1 MRSNRS
7 SLQSQLV
14 KTTMWSSIVVGLLA
28 LSLLTIFSIYHNMSV
43 QDEIMDEISDTL
55 LVSDL
60 SKHSMKQFD
69 ELSDEFDIQYELLDT
84 GQVLT
89 HSHTYQHELFEKGN
103 LSEGFSYFWFDGQ
116 LWRSL
121 AAQQEDLE
129 LQVEVFQPISTRIEE
144 VLKALAGYS
153 GLMVLFWL
161 LQWVIVSWR
170 TEQQLAALNLLS
182 KRIAQKTASN
192 LEPIQEPDVI
202 TEIQPVIDAL
212 NQLLARL
219 QRALV
224 AEQRFT
230 ADASHELRSPL
241 SAIQMRLQVLQRKY
255 QHIPELDHD
264 FERIQEDVSRST
276 KILENL
282 LLLARLEPNETEQ
295 LELSKS
301 VVDLNHVLARVI
313 DTVNIDAQ
321 AKHMVI
327 ETNILSNETKT
338 FANEELMF
346 IAFRNLFDNA
356 IRYSPALGA
365 IHVELSQYQQKL
377 KISIEDTGN
386 GVDDE
391 VLRRLGQRFF
401 RVLGTKQQGSG
412 LGLSITKKIIQ
423 LHGGELHFM
432 HASQGGLKVEVI
444 LPFNREIQK

>member
-1 MRSNRS
+1 MKSNRS

-14 KTTMWSSIVVGLLA
+14 KTTMWSSVVVGLLA

-60 SKHSMKQFD
+60 SGHSMKQFD
-69 ELSDEFDIQYELLDT
+69 ELSDEFDIQYELLNT

-89 HSHTYQHELFEKGN
+89 HSHSYQHELFEQGN

-121 AAQQEDLE
+121 AAQQEDSQ
-129 LQVEVFQPISTRIEE
+129 LQVEVFQPMSTRVEE

-170 TEQQLAALNLLS
+170 TGHQLAALNLLS

-255 QHIPELDHD
+255 QHLPELHQD

-282 LLLARLEPNETEQ
+282 LLLARLEPNEAEQ
-295 LELSKS
+295 PQLPKT
-301 VVDLNHVLARVI
+301 VIDLNYLLARVI
-313 DTVNIDAQ
+313 ETVDLDAK
-321 AKHMVI
+321 AKQMLI
-327 ETNILSNETKT
+327 ETNTLSTETKT
-338 FANEELMF
+338 FANEELLF

-356 IRYSPALGA
+356 IRYSPNLGS
-365 IHVELSQYQQKL
+365 IHVEIGRHEQQIKV
-377 KISIEDTGN
+377 SIEDTGN

-391 VLRRLGQRFF
+391 VLLRLGQRFF
-401 RVLGTKQQGSG
+401 RVLGTQQQGSG
-412 LGLSITKKIIQ
+412 LGISITRKIIE
-423 LHGGELHFM
+423 LHNGTLHFM
-432 HASQGGLKVEVI
+432 HAEQGGLRAEII
-444 LPFNREIQK
+444 LPS

>member
-1 MRSNRS
+1 MKSNRS

-14 KTTMWSSIVVGLLA
+14 KTTMWSSVVVGLLA
-28 LSLLTIFSIYHNMSV
+28 LSLLTIFSVYHNMSV

-60 SKHSMKQFD
+60 SQYSMKQFD

-89 HSHTYQHELFEKGN
+89 HSHSYQHELFEQGN

-121 AAQQEDLE
+121 ATQQEDSQ
-129 LQVEVFQPISTRIEE
+129 LQVEVFQPMSTRIEE

-192 LEPIQEPDVI
+192 LEPIQDPDVI

-241 SAIQMRLQVLQRKY
+241 SAIKMRLQVLQRKY
-255 QHIPELDHD
+255 QYVPELHQD

-282 LLLARLEPNETEQ
+282 LLLARLEPNEAEQ
-295 LELSKS
+295 PQLPKT
-301 VVDLNHVLARVI
+301 VIDLNYLLARVI
-313 DTVNIDAQ
+313 ETVNLDAK
-321 AKHMVI
+321 AKQMLI
-327 ETNILSNETKT
+327 KTNTLSTETKT
-338 FANEELMF
+338 FANEELLF

-356 IRYSPALGA
+356 IRYSPTLGS
-365 IHVELSQYQQKL
+365 IHVEIGQDEQQIKV
-377 KISIEDTGN
+377 SIEDTGN

-391 VLRRLGQRFF
+391 VLLRLGQRFF
-401 RVLGTKQQGSG
+401 RVLGTQQQGSG
-412 LGLSITKKIIQ
+412 LGISITRKIIE
-423 LHGGELHFM
+423 LHNGELHFM
-432 HASQGGLKVEVI
+432 HAEQGGLRVEVN
-444 LPFNREIQK
+444 LPL

>member
-1 MRSNRS
+1 MKTNRS

-14 KTTMWSSIVVGLLA
+14 KTTMWSSVVVGLVA
-28 LSLLTIFSIYHNMSV
+28 LSLLTIFSVYHNMSV

-69 ELSDEFDIQYELLDT
+69 QLSDEFDIQYELLSS
-84 GQVLT
+84 GQLLT
-89 HSHTYQHELFEKGN
+89 HSHSYQHELFEQGK

-121 AAQQEDLE
+121 AAQQEDSQLE
-129 LQVEVFQPISTRIEE
+129 VEVFQPMSTRIEE

-182 KRIAQKTASN
+182 RRIAQKTASN
-192 LEPIQEPDVI
+192 LEPIQDPDVI

-255 QHIPELDHD
+255 QHVPELHQD

-276 KILENL
+276 KVLENL
-282 LLLARLEPNETEQ
+282 LLLARLEPNEAEQ
-295 LELSKS
+295 PQLPKT
-301 VVDLNHVLARVI
+301 VIDLNYLLARVI
-313 DTVNIDAQ
+313 ETVTLDAN
-321 AKHMVI
+321 AKQMLI
-327 ETNILSNETKT
+327 ETNTLSTETKT
-338 FANEELMF
+338 FANEELLF

-356 IRYSPALGA
+356 IRYSPTLGS
-365 IHVELSQYQQKL
+365 IHVEISQDEQQIKVA
-377 KISIEDTGN
+377 IEDTGN

-391 VLRRLGQRFF
+391 VLQRLGQRFF
-401 RVLGTKQQGSG
+401 RVLGTQQQGSG
-412 LGLSITKKIIQ
+412 LGISITRKIIE
-423 LHGGELHFM
+423 LHNGELHFM
-432 HASQGGLKVEVI
+432 HAEQGGLRVEVN
-444 LPFNREIQK
+444 LPL

>member
-1 MRSNRS
+1 MKTNRS

-60 SKHSMKQFD
+60 SKHSMRQFD
-69 ELSDEFDIQYELLDT
+69 ELSDEFDIQYELLNS
-84 GQVLT
+84 GQLLT
-89 HSHTYQHELFEKGN
+89 HSHTYQHELFEQGN
-103 LSEGFSYFWFDGQ
+103 LSNGFSYFWFDGQ

-121 AAQQEDLE
+121 AAQQKDSE
-129 LQVEVFQPISTRIEE
+129 LQVEVFQPMSTRVEE

-192 LEPIQEPDVI
+192 LEPIQDPDVI

-230 ADASHELRSPL
+230 ADASHE
-241 SAIQMRLQVLQRKY
+241 
-255 QHIPELDHD
+255 
-264 FERIQEDVSRST
+264 DVSRST

-282 LLLARLEPNETEQ
+282 LLLARLEPNEIEQ
-295 LELSKS
+295 PELFKS
-301 VVDLNHVLARVI
+301 VIDLNHLLARVI
-313 DTVNIDAQ
+313 ETVSMDAQ
-321 AKHMVI
+321 AKQMMI
-327 ETNILSNETKT
+327 ETNILSNETKI
-338 FANEELMF
+338 FANEELLF

-356 IRYSPALGA
+356 IRYSPTLGF
-365 IHVELSQYQQKL
+365 IYVELSHYQQQL

-401 RVLGTKQQGSG
+401 RVLGTQQQGSG
-412 LGLSITKKIIQ
+412 LGISITKKIIQ
-423 LHGGELHFM
+423 LHGGELQFM
-432 HASQGGLKVEVI
+432 HANQGGLKVEVT
-444 LPFNREIQK
+444 LLFNHEIQK

>member
-1 MRSNRS
+1 MKSNRS

-14 KTTMWSSIVVGLLA
+14 KTTMWSSVVVGLLA
-28 LSLLTIFSIYHNMSV
+28 LSLLTIFSVYHNMSV

-60 SKHSMKQFD
+60 SQHSMKQFD
-69 ELSDEFDIQYELLDT
+69 ELSDEFDIQYELLSS
-84 GQVLT
+84 GQLLT
-89 HSHTYQHELFEKGN
+89 HSHSYQHELFEQGN

-121 AAQQEDLE
+121 AAQQEDSQ

-192 LEPIQEPDVI
+192 LEPIQDPDVI

-255 QHIPELDHD
+255 QHVPELHQD

-282 LLLARLEPNETEQ
+282 LLLARLEPNEAEQ
-295 LELSKS
+295 PQLPKTII
-301 VVDLNHVLARVI
+301 DLNYLLARVI
-313 DTVNIDAQ
+313 ETVTLDAQ
-321 AKHMVI
+321 AKQMLI
-327 ETNILSNETKT
+327 ETNTLSIETKT
-338 FANEELMF
+338 LANEELLF

-356 IRYSPALGA
+356 IRYSPTLGS
-365 IHVELSQYQQKL
+365 IHVEIGQDEQQIKVA
-377 KISIEDTGN
+377 IEDTGN

-391 VLRRLGQRFF
+391 VLQRLGQRFF
-401 RVLGTKQQGSG
+401 RVLGTQQQGSG
-412 LGLSITKKIIQ
+412 LGISITRKIIE
-423 LHGGELHFM
+423 LHNGELHFM
-432 HASQGGLKVEVI
+432 HAEQGGLRVEVN
-444 LPFNREIQK
+444 LPL

>member
-1 MRSNRS
+1 MKSNRS

-14 KTTMWSSIVVGLLA
+14 KTTMWSSVVVGLVA
-28 LSLLTIFSIYHNMSV
+28 LSLLTIFSVYHNMSV

-69 ELSDEFDIQYELLDT
+69 QLSDEFDIQYELLSS
-84 GQVLT
+84 GQLLT
-89 HSHTYQHELFEKGN
+89 HSHSYQHELFEQGK

-121 AAQQEDLE
+121 AAQQEDSQLE
-129 LQVEVFQPISTRIEE
+129 VEVFQPMSTRIEE

-182 KRIAQKTASN
+182 IRIAQKTASN
-192 LEPIQEPDVI
+192 LEPIQDPDVI

-255 QHIPELDHD
+255 QHVPELHQD

-276 KILENL
+276 KVLENL
-282 LLLARLEPNETEQ
+282 LLLARLEPNEAEQ
-295 LELSKS
+295 PQLPKT
-301 VVDLNHVLARVI
+301 VIDLNYLLARVI
-313 DTVNIDAQ
+313 ETVTLDAN
-321 AKHMVI
+321 AKQMLI
-327 ETNILSNETKT
+327 ETNTLSTETKT
-338 FANEELMF
+338 FANEELLF

-356 IRYSPALGA
+356 IRYSPTLGS
-365 IHVELSQYQQKL
+365 IHVEISQDEQQIKVA
-377 KISIEDTGN
+377 IEDTGN

-391 VLRRLGQRFF
+391 VLQRLGQRFF
-401 RVLGTKQQGSG
+401 RVLGTQQQGSG
-412 LGLSITKKIIQ
+412 LGISITRKIIE
-423 LHGGELHFM
+423 LHNGELHFM
-432 HASQGGLKVEVI
+432 HAEQGGLRVEVN
-444 LPFNREIQK
+444 LPL

>member
-1 MRSNRS
+1 MKSNRS

-14 KTTMWSSIVVGLLA
+14 KTTMWSSVVVGLVA
-28 LSLLTIFSIYHNMSV
+28 LSLLTIFSVYHNMSV

-69 ELSDEFDIQYELLDT
+69 QLSDEFDIQYELLSS
-84 GQVLT
+84 GQLLT
-89 HSHTYQHELFEKGN
+89 HSHSYQHELFEQGK

-121 AAQQEDLE
+121 AAQQEDSQLE
-129 LQVEVFQPISTRIEE
+129 VEVFQPMSTRIEE

-182 KRIAQKTASN
+182 IRIAQKTASN
-192 LEPIQEPDVI
+192 LEPIQDPDVI

-255 QHIPELDHD
+255 QHVPELHQD

-276 KILENL
+276 KVLENL
-282 LLLARLEPNETEQ
+282 LLLARLEPNEAEQ
-295 LELSKS
+295 PQLPKT
-301 VVDLNHVLARVI
+301 VIDLNYLLARVI
-313 DTVNIDAQ
+313 ETVTLDAN
-321 AKHMVI
+321 AKQMLI
-327 ETNILSNETKT
+327 ETNTLLTETKT
-338 FANEELMF
+338 FANEELLF

-356 IRYSPALGA
+356 IRYSPTLGS
-365 IHVELSQYQQKL
+365 IHVEISQDEQQIKVA
-377 KISIEDTGN
+377 IEDTGN

-391 VLRRLGQRFF
+391 VLQRLGQRFF
-401 RVLGTKQQGSG
+401 RVLGTQQQGSG
-412 LGLSITKKIIQ
+412 LGISITRKIIE
-423 LHGGELHFM
+423 LHNGELHFM
-432 HASQGGLKVEVI
+432 HAEQGGLRVEVN
-444 LPFNREIQK
+444 LPL

>member
-1 MRSNRS
+1 MKSNRS

-14 KTTMWSSIVVGLLA
+14 KTTMWSSVVVGLVA
-28 LSLLTIFSIYHNMSV
+28 LSLLTIFSVYHNMSV

-69 ELSDEFDIQYELLDT
+69 QLSDEFDIQYELLSS
-84 GQVLT
+84 GQLLT
-89 HSHTYQHELFEKGN
+89 HSHSYQHELFEQGK

-121 AAQQEDLE
+121 AAQQEDSQLE
-129 LQVEVFQPISTRIEE
+129 VEVFQPMSTRIEE

-182 KRIAQKTASN
+182 RRIAQKTASN
-192 LEPIQEPDVI
+192 LEPIQDPDVI

-255 QHIPELDHD
+255 QHVPEFHQD

-276 KILENL
+276 KVLENL
-282 LLLARLEPNETEQ
+282 LLLARLEPNEAEQ
-295 LELSKS
+295 PQLPKT
-301 VVDLNHVLARVI
+301 VIDLNYLLARVI
-313 DTVNIDAQ
+313 ETVTLDAN
-321 AKHMVI
+321 AKQMLI
-327 ETNILSNETKT
+327 ETNTLSTETKT
-338 FANEELMF
+338 FANEELLF

-356 IRYSPALGA
+356 IRYSPNLGS
-365 IHVELSQYQQKL
+365 IHVEISQDEQQIKVA
-377 KISIEDTGN
+377 IEDTGN

-391 VLRRLGQRFF
+391 VLQRLGQRFF
-401 RVLGTKQQGSG
+401 RVLGTQQQGSG
-412 LGLSITKKIIQ
+412 LGISITRKIIE
-423 LHGGELHFM
+423 LHNGELRFM
-432 HASQGGLKVEVI
+432 HAEQGGLRVEVN
-444 LPFNREIQK
+444 LPL

>member
-1 MRSNRS
+1 MKANRS

-14 KTTMWSSIVVGLLA
+14 KTTMWSSVVVGLLA
-28 LSLLTIFSIYHNMSV
+28 LSLLTIFSVYHNMSV

-69 ELSDEFDIQYELLDT
+69 QLSDEFDIQYELLSS
-84 GQVLT
+84 GQLLT
-89 HSHTYQHELFEKGN
+89 HSHSYQHELFEQGN

-121 AAQQEDLE
+121 AAQQEDSQLH
-129 LQVEVFQPISTRIEE
+129 VEVFQPMSTRIEE

-192 LEPIQEPDVI
+192 LEPIQDPDVI

-255 QHIPELDHD
+255 QDVPELHQD

-276 KILENL
+276 KVLENL
-282 LLLARLEPNETEQ
+282 LLLARLEPNEVEQ
-295 LELSKS
+295 PELPKTTI
-301 VVDLNHVLARVI
+301 DLNYLLARVI
-313 DTVNIDAQ
+313 ETVNLDAQ
-321 AKHMVI
+321 AKQMLI
-327 ETNILSNETKT
+327 KTNTLSTETKT
-338 FANEELMF
+338 YANEELLF

-356 IRYSPALGA
+356 IRYSPTLGS
-365 IHVELSQYQQKL
+365 IHVEMSQDEQQIKVT
-377 KISIEDTGN
+377 IEDTGT

-391 VLRRLGQRFF
+391 VLQRLGQRFF
-401 RVLGTKQQGSG
+401 RVLGTQQQGSG
-412 LGLSITKKIIQ
+412 LGISITRKIIE
-423 LHGGELHFM
+423 LHNGELRFM
-432 HASQGGLKVEVI
+432 HAEQGGLRVEVN
-444 LPFNREIQK
+444 LPL

>member
-1 MRSNRS
+1 MKSNRS

-14 KTTMWSSIVVGLLA
+14 KTTMWSSVVVGLVA
-28 LSLLTIFSIYHNMSV
+28 LSLLTIFSVYHNMSV

-69 ELSDEFDIQYELLDT
+69 QLSDEFDIQYELLSS
-84 GQVLT
+84 GQLLT
-89 HSHTYQHELFEKGN
+89 HSHSYQHELFEQGK

-121 AAQQEDLE
+121 AAQQEDSQLE
-129 LQVEVFQPISTRIEE
+129 VEVFQPMSTRIEE

-182 KRIAQKTASN
+182 IRIAQKTASN
-192 LEPIQEPDVI
+192 LEPIQDPDVI

-255 QHIPELDHD
+255 QHVPEFHQD
-264 FERIQEDVSRST
+264 FERIQEDVSRSA
-276 KILENL
+276 KVLENL
-282 LLLARLEPNETEQ
+282 LLLARLEPNEAEQ
-295 LELSKS
+295 PQLPKT
-301 VVDLNHVLARVI
+301 VIDLNYLLARVI
-313 DTVNIDAQ
+313 ETVTLDAN
-321 AKHMVI
+321 AKQMLI
-327 ETNILSNETKT
+327 ETNTLSTETKT
-338 FANEELMF
+338 FANEELLF

-356 IRYSPALGA
+356 IRYSPNLGS
-365 IHVELSQYQQKL
+365 IHVEISQDEQQIKVA
-377 KISIEDTGN
+377 IEDTGN

-391 VLRRLGQRFF
+391 VLQRLGQRFF
-401 RVLGTKQQGSG
+401 RVLGTQQQGSG
-412 LGLSITKKIIQ
+412 LGISITRKIIE
-423 LHGGELHFM
+423 LHNGELRFM
-432 HASQGGLKVEVI
+432 HAEQGGLRVEVN
-444 LPFNREIQK
+444 LPL

>member
-1 MRSNRS
+1 MKSNRS

-14 KTTMWSSIVVGLLA
+14 KTTMWSSVVVGLLA
-28 LSLLTIFSIYHNMSV
+28 LSLLTIFSVYHNMSV

-60 SKHSMKQFD
+60 SQHSMKQFD
-69 ELSDEFDIQYELLDT
+69 ELSDEFDIQYELLSS
-84 GQVLT
+84 GQLLT
-89 HSHTYQHELFEKGN
+89 HSHSYQHELFEQGN

-121 AAQQEDLE
+121 AAQQEDSQ

-192 LEPIQEPDVI
+192 LEPIQDPDVI

-255 QHIPELDHD
+255 QHVPELHQD

-282 LLLARLEPNETEQ
+282 LLLARLEPNEAEQ
-295 LELSKS
+295 PQLPKTII
-301 VVDLNHVLARVI
+301 DLNYLLARVI
-313 DTVNIDAQ
+313 ETVTLDAQ
-321 AKHMVI
+321 AKQMLI
-327 ETNILSNETKT
+327 ETNTLSTETKT
-338 FANEELMF
+338 FANEELLF

-356 IRYSPALGA
+356 IRYSPTLGS
-365 IHVELSQYQQKL
+365 IHVEIGQDEQQIKVA
-377 KISIEDTGN
+377 IEDTGN

-391 VLRRLGQRFF
+391 VLQRLGQRFF
-401 RVLGTKQQGSG
+401 RVLGTQQQGSG
-412 LGLSITKKIIQ
+412 LGISITRKIIE
-423 LHGGELHFM
+423 LHNGELHFM
-432 HASQGGLKVEVI
+432 HAEQGGLRVEVN
-444 LPFNREIQK
+444 LPL

>member
-1 MRSNRS
+1 MKSNRS

-14 KTTMWSSIVVGLLA
+14 KTTMWSSVVVGLLA
-28 LSLLTIFSIYHNMSV
+28 LSLLTIFSVYHNMSV

-60 SKHSMKQFD
+60 SQHSMKQFD
-69 ELSDEFDIQYELLDT
+69 ELSDEFDIQYELLSS
-84 GQVLT
+84 GQLLT
-89 HSHTYQHELFEKGN
+89 HSHSYQHELFEQGN

-121 AAQQEDLE
+121 AAQQEDSQ

-192 LEPIQEPDVI
+192 LEPIQDPDVI

-255 QHIPELDHD
+255 QHVPELHQD

-282 LLLARLEPNETEQ
+282 LLLARLEPNEAEQ
-295 LELSKS
+295 PQLPKTII
-301 VVDLNHVLARVI
+301 DLNYLLARVI
-313 DTVNIDAQ
+313 ETVTLDAQ
-321 AKHMVI
+321 AKQMLI
-327 ETNILSNETKT
+327 ETNTLSTETKT
-338 FANEELMF
+338 LANEELLF

-356 IRYSPALGA
+356 IRYSPTLGS
-365 IHVELSQYQQKL
+365 IHVEIGQDEQQIKVA
-377 KISIEDTGN
+377 IEDTGN

-391 VLRRLGQRFF
+391 VLQRLGQRFF
-401 RVLGTKQQGSG
+401 RVLGTQQQGSG
-412 LGLSITKKIIQ
+412 LGISITRKIIE
-423 LHGGELHFM
+423 LHNGELHFM
-432 HASQGGLKVEVI
+432 HAEQGGLRVEI
-444 LPFNREIQK
+444 NLPL

>member
-1 MRSNRS
+1 MKSNPS

-14 KTTMWSSIVVGLLA
+14 KTTMWSSVVVGLLA

-60 SKHSMKQFD
+60 SGHSMKQFD

-89 HSHTYQHELFEKGN
+89 HSHSYQHELFEQGN

-121 AAQQEDLE
+121 AAQQEDSQ
-129 LQVEVFQPISTRIEE
+129 LQVEVFQPMSTRVEE

-161 LQWVIVSWR
+161 LQWVIVNWR
-170 TEQQLAALNLLS
+170 TEHQLAALNLLS
-182 KRIAQKTASN
+182 RRIAQKTASN

-255 QHIPELDHD
+255 QHLPELHQD

-282 LLLARLEPNETEQ
+282 LLLARLEPNEAEQ
-295 LELSKS
+295 PELPKT
-301 VVDLNHVLARVI
+301 VIDLNYLLARVI
-313 DTVNIDAQ
+313 ETVDLDAK
-321 AKHMVI
+321 AKQMLI
-327 ETNILSNETKT
+327 EVNTLSTETKT
-338 FANEELMF
+338 YANEELLF

-356 IRYSPALGA
+356 IRYSPTLGS
-365 IHVELSQYQQKL
+365 IHVEISRHEQQIKV
-377 KISIEDTGN
+377 SIEDTGN

-391 VLRRLGQRFF
+391 VLQRLGQRFF
-401 RVLGTKQQGSG
+401 RVLGTQQQGSG
-412 LGLSITKKIIQ
+412 LGISITRKII
-423 LHGGELHFM
+423 ELHNGKLRFM
-432 HASQGGLKVEVI
+432 HAEQSGLRVEII
-444 LPFNREIQK
+444 LPS

>member
-1 MRSNRS
+1 MKSNRS

-14 KTTMWSSIVVGLLA
+14 KTTMWSSVVVGLVA
-28 LSLLTIFSIYHNMSV
+28 LSLLTIFSVYHNMSV

-69 ELSDEFDIQYELLDT
+69 QLSDEFDIQYELLSS
-84 GQVLT
+84 GQLLT
-89 HSHTYQHELFEKGN
+89 HSHSYQHELFEQGK

-121 AAQQEDLE
+121 AAQQEDSQLE
-129 LQVEVFQPISTRIEE
+129 VEVFQPMSTRIEE

-182 KRIAQKTASN
+182 IRIAQKTASN
-192 LEPIQEPDVI
+192 LEPIQDPDVI

-255 QHIPELDHD
+255 QHVPELHQD

-276 KILENL
+276 KVLENL
-282 LLLARLEPNETEQ
+282 LLLARLEPNEAEQ
-295 LELSKS
+295 PQLPKT
-301 VVDLNHVLARVI
+301 VIDLNYLLARVI
-313 DTVNIDAQ
+313 ETVTLDAN
-321 AKHMVI
+321 AKQMLI
-327 ETNILSNETKT
+327 ETNTLSTETKT
-338 FANEELMF
+338 FANEELLF

-356 IRYSPALGA
+356 IRYSPNLGS
-365 IHVELSQYQQKL
+365 IHVELSQDEQQIKVA
-377 KISIEDTGN
+377 IEDTGN

-391 VLRRLGQRFF
+391 VLQRLGQRFF
-401 RVLGTKQQGSG
+401 RVLGTQQQGSG
-412 LGLSITKKIIQ
+412 LGISITRKIIE
-423 LHGGELHFM
+423 LHNGELHFM
-432 HASQGGLKVEVI
+432 HAEQGGLRVEVN
-444 LPFNREIQK
+444 LPL

>member
-1 MRSNRS
+1 MKSNRS

-14 KTTMWSSIVVGLLA
+14 KTTMWSSVVVGLLA

-60 SKHSMKQFD
+60 SGHSMKQFD
-69 ELSDEFDIQYELLDT
+69 ELSDEFDIQYELLDA

-89 HSHTYQHELFEKGN
+89 HSHSYQYELFEQGN

-121 AAQQEDLE
+121 ATQQDDSQ
-129 LQVEVFQPISTRIEE
+129 LQVEVFQPMSTRIEE

-192 LEPIQEPDVI
+192 LEPIQDPDVI

-255 QHIPELDHD
+255 QHVPELHQD

-282 LLLARLEPNETEQ
+282 LLLARLEPNEAEQ
-295 LELSKS
+295 PELPKA
-301 VVDLNHVLARVI
+301 VIDLNYLLARVI
-313 DTVNIDAQ
+313 ETVDLDAQ
-321 AKHMVI
+321 AKQMLI
-327 ETNILSNETKT
+327 KTNTLSTETKM
-338 FANEELMF
+338 FANEELLF

-356 IRYSPALGA
+356 IRYSPTLGS
-365 IHVELSQYQQKL
+365 IHVEISQDEQQI
-377 KISIEDTGN
+377 KISIQDNGN

-391 VLRRLGQRFF
+391 VLQRLGQRFF
-401 RVLGTKQQGSG
+401 RVLGTQQQGSG
-412 LGLSITKKIIQ
+412 LGISITRKIIE
-423 LHGGELHFM
+423 LHNGELHFM
-432 HASQGGLKVEVI
+432 HAEQGGLRVEVN
-444 LPFNREIQK
+444 LPL

>member
-1 MRSNRS
+1 MKSNRS

-14 KTTMWSSIVVGLLA
+14 KTTMWSSVVVGLVA
-28 LSLLTIFSIYHNMSV
+28 LSLLTIFSVYHNMSV

-69 ELSDEFDIQYELLDT
+69 QLSDEFDIQYELLSS
-84 GQVLT
+84 GQLLT
-89 HSHTYQHELFEKGN
+89 HSHSYQHELFEQGK

-121 AAQQEDLE
+121 AAQQEDSQLE
-129 LQVEVFQPISTRIEE
+129 VEVFQPMSTRIEE

-182 KRIAQKTASN
+182 IRIAQKTASN
-192 LEPIQEPDVI
+192 LEPIQDPDVI

-255 QHIPELDHD
+255 QHVPELHQD

-276 KILENL
+276 KVLENL
-282 LLLARLEPNETEQ
+282 LLLARLEPNEAEQ
-295 LELSKS
+295 PQLPKT
-301 VVDLNHVLARVI
+301 VIDLNYLLARVI
-313 DTVNIDAQ
+313 ETVTLDAN
-321 AKHMVI
+321 AKQMLI
-327 ETNILSNETKT
+327 ETNTLSTETKT
-338 FANEELMF
+338 FANEELLF

-356 IRYSPALGA
+356 IRYSPTLGS
-365 IHVELSQYQQKL
+365 IHVEMSQDEQQIKVA
-377 KISIEDTGN
+377 IEDTGN

-391 VLRRLGQRFF
+391 VLQRLGQRFF
-401 RVLGTKQQGSG
+401 RVLGTQQQGSG
-412 LGLSITKKIIQ
+412 LGISITRKIIE
-423 LHGGELHFM
+423 LHNGELRFM
-432 HASQGGLKVEVI
+432 HAEQGGLRVEVN
-444 LPFNREIQK
+444 LPL

>member
-1 MRSNRS
+1 MKSNRS

-14 KTTMWSSIVVGLLA
+14 KTTMWSSVVVGLLA
-28 LSLLTIFSIYHNMSV
+28 LSLLTIFSVYHNMSV

-60 SKHSMKQFD
+60 SQHSMKQFD
-69 ELSDEFDIQYELLDT
+69 ELSDEFDIQYELLSS
-84 GQVLT
+84 GQLLT
-89 HSHTYQHELFEKGN
+89 HSHSYQHELFEQGN

-121 AAQQEDLE
+121 AAQQEDSQ

-192 LEPIQEPDVI
+192 LEPIQDPDVI

-255 QHIPELDHD
+255 QHVPELHQD

-282 LLLARLEPNETEQ
+282 LLLARLEPNEAEQ
-295 LELSKS
+295 PQLPKTII
-301 VVDLNHVLARVI
+301 DLNYLLARVI
-313 DTVNIDAQ
+313 ETVTLDAQ
-321 AKHMVI
+321 AKQMLI
-327 ETNILSNETKT
+327 ETNNLSTETKT
-338 FANEELMF
+338 LANEELLF

-356 IRYSPALGA
+356 IRYSPTLGS
-365 IHVELSQYQQKL
+365 IHVEIDQDEQQIKVA
-377 KISIEDTGN
+377 IEDTGN

-391 VLRRLGQRFF
+391 VLQRLGQRFF
-401 RVLGTKQQGSG
+401 RVLGTQQQGSG
-412 LGLSITKKIIQ
+412 LGISITRKIIE
-423 LHGGELHFM
+423 LHNGELHFM
-432 HASQGGLKVEVI
+432 HAEQGGLRVEVN
-444 LPFNREIQK
+444 LPL

>member
-1 MRSNRS
+1 MKSNRS

-14 KTTMWSSIVVGLLA
+14 KTTMWSSVVVGLVA
-28 LSLLTIFSIYHNMSV
+28 LSLLTIFSVYHNMSV

-69 ELSDEFDIQYELLDT
+69 QLSDEFDIQYELLSS
-84 GQVLT
+84 GQLLT
-89 HSHTYQHELFEKGN
+89 HSHSYQHELFEQGK

-121 AAQQEDLE
+121 AAQQEDSQLE
-129 LQVEVFQPISTRIEE
+129 VEVFQPMSTRIEE

-182 KRIAQKTASN
+182 IRIAQKTASN
-192 LEPIQEPDVI
+192 LEPIQDPDVI

-255 QHIPELDHD
+255 QHVPELHQD

-276 KILENL
+276 KVLENL
-282 LLLARLEPNETEQ
+282 LLLARLEPNEAEQ
-295 LELSKS
+295 PQLPKT
-301 VVDLNHVLARVI
+301 VIDLNYLLARVI
-313 DTVNIDAQ
+313 ETVTLDAN
-321 AKHMVI
+321 AKQMLI
-327 ETNILSNETKT
+327 ETNTLSTETKT
-338 FANEELMF
+338 FANEELLF

-356 IRYSPALGA
+356 IRYSPNLGS
-365 IHVELSQYQQKL
+365 IHVEISQDEQQIKVA
-377 KISIEDTGN
+377 IEDTGN

-391 VLRRLGQRFF
+391 VLQRLGQRFF
-401 RVLGTKQQGSG
+401 RVLGTQQQGSG
-412 LGLSITKKIIQ
+412 LGISITRKIIE
-423 LHGGELHFM
+423 LHNGELHFM
-432 HASQGGLKVEVI
+432 HAEQGGLRVDVN
-444 LPFNREIQK
+444 LPL

>member
-1 MRSNRS
+1 MKSNRS

-14 KTTMWSSIVVGLLA
+14 KTTMWSSVVVGLVA
-28 LSLLTIFSIYHNMSV
+28 LSLLTIFSVYHNMSV

-69 ELSDEFDIQYELLDT
+69 QLSDEFDIQYELLSS
-84 GQVLT
+84 GQLLT
-89 HSHTYQHELFEKGN
+89 HSHSYQHELFEQGK

-121 AAQQEDLE
+121 AAQQEDSQLE
-129 LQVEVFQPISTRIEE
+129 VEVFQPMSTRIEE

-182 KRIAQKTASN
+182 RRIAQKTASN
-192 LEPIQEPDVI
+192 LEPIQDPDVI
-202 TEIQPVIDAL
+202 TEIQPVIDAI

-255 QHIPELDHD
+255 QHVPELHQD

-276 KILENL
+276 KVLENL
-282 LLLARLEPNETEQ
+282 LLLARLEPNEAEQ
-295 LELSKS
+295 PQLPKT
-301 VVDLNHVLARVI
+301 VIDLNYLLARVI
-313 DTVNIDAQ
+313 ETVTLDAN
-321 AKHMVI
+321 AKQMLI
-327 ETNILSNETKT
+327 ETNTLSTETKT
-338 FANEELMF
+338 FANEELLF

-356 IRYSPALGA
+356 IRYSPNLGS
-365 IHVELSQYQQKL
+365 IHVEISQDEQQIKVA
-377 KISIEDTGN
+377 IEDTGN

-391 VLRRLGQRFF
+391 VLQRLGQRFF
-401 RVLGTKQQGSG
+401 RVLGTQQQGSG
-412 LGLSITKKIIQ
+412 LGISITRKIIA
-423 LHGGELHFM
+423 LHNGELRFM
-432 HASQGGLKVEVI
+432 HAEQGGLRVEVN
-444 LPFNREIQK
+444 LPL

>member
-1 MRSNRS
+1 MKSNRS

-14 KTTMWSSIVVGLLA
+14 KTTMWSSVVVGLLA
-28 LSLLTIFSIYHNMSV
+28 LSLLTIFSVYHNMSV

-60 SKHSMKQFD
+60 SQHSMKQFD
-69 ELSDEFDIQYELLDT
+69 ELSDEFDIQYELLSS
-84 GQVLT
+84 GQLLT
-89 HSHTYQHELFEKGN
+89 HSHSYQHELFEQGN

-121 AAQQEDLE
+121 AAQQEDSQ

-192 LEPIQEPDVI
+192 LEPIQDPDVI

-255 QHIPELDHD
+255 QHVPELHQD

-282 LLLARLEPNETEQ
+282 LLLARLEPNEAEQ
-295 LELSKS
+295 PQLPKTII
-301 VVDLNHVLARVI
+301 DLNYLLARVI
-313 DTVNIDAQ
+313 ETVNLDAQ
-321 AKHMVI
+321 AKQMLI
-327 ETNILSNETKT
+327 ETNTLSTETKT
-338 FANEELMF
+338 YANEELLF

-356 IRYSPALGA
+356 IRYSPTLGS
-365 IHVELSQYQQKL
+365 IHVEIGQDEQQIKV
-377 KISIEDTGN
+377 SIEDTGN
-386 GVDDE
+386 GVDDD
-391 VLRRLGQRFF
+391 VLQRLGQRFF
-401 RVLGTKQQGSG
+401 RVLGTQQQGSG
-412 LGLSITKKIIQ
+412 LGISITRKIIE
-423 LHGGELHFM
+423 LHNGELHFM
-432 HASQGGLKVEVI
+432 HAEQGGLRVEVN
-444 LPFNREIQK
+444 LPL

>member
-1 MRSNRS
+1 MKSNRS

-60 SKHSMKQFD
+60 SQYSMKQFD

-89 HSHTYQHELFEKGN
+89 HSHSYQHELFEQGN

-121 AAQQEDLE
+121 AVQQEDSQLE
-129 LQVEVFQPISTRIEE
+129 VEVFQPMSTRIEE

-192 LEPIQEPDVI
+192 LEPIQDPDVI

-255 QHIPELDHD
+255 QHVPELHQD

-282 LLLARLEPNETEQ
+282 LLLARLEPNEAEQ
-295 LELSKS
+295 PQLPKTII
-301 VVDLNHVLARVI
+301 DLNYLLARVI
-313 DTVNIDAQ
+313 ETVTLDAQ
-321 AKHMVI
+321 AKQMLI
-327 ETNILSNETKT
+327 ETNTLSTETKT
-338 FANEELMF
+338 YANEELLF

-356 IRYSPALGA
+356 IRYSPTLGS
-365 IHVELSQYQQKL
+365 IHVEISQDEQQIKVA
-377 KISIEDTGN
+377 IEDTGN

-391 VLRRLGQRFF
+391 VLQRLGQRFF
-401 RVLGTKQQGSG
+401 RVLGTQQQGSG
-412 LGLSITKKIIQ
+412 LGISITRKIIE
-423 LHGGELHFM
+423 LHNGELRFM
-432 HASQGGLKVEVI
+432 HAEQGGLRVEVN
-444 LPFNREIQK
+444 LPL

>member
-1 MRSNRS
+1 MKSNRS

-14 KTTMWSSIVVGLLA
+14 KTTMWSSVVVGLVA
-28 LSLLTIFSIYHNMSV
+28 LSLLTIFSVYHNMSV

-69 ELSDEFDIQYELLDT
+69 QLSDEFDIQYELLSS
-84 GQVLT
+84 GQLLT
-89 HSHTYQHELFEKGN
+89 HSHSYQHELFEQGK

-121 AAQQEDLE
+121 AAQQEDSQLE
-129 LQVEVFQPISTRIEE
+129 VEVFQPMSTRIEE

-182 KRIAQKTASN
+182 RRIAQKTASN
-192 LEPIQEPDVI
+192 LDPIQDPDVI

-255 QHIPELDHD
+255 QHVPELHQD

-276 KILENL
+276 KVLENL
-282 LLLARLEPNETEQ
+282 LLLARLEPNEAEQ
-295 LELSKS
+295 PQLPKT
-301 VVDLNHVLARVI
+301 VIDLNYLLARVI
-313 DTVNIDAQ
+313 ETVTLDAN
-321 AKHMVI
+321 AKQMLI
-327 ETNILSNETKT
+327 ETNTLSTETKT
-338 FANEELMF
+338 FANEELLF

-356 IRYSPALGA
+356 IRYSPNLGS
-365 IHVELSQYQQKL
+365 IHVELSQDEQQIKVA
-377 KISIEDTGN
+377 IEDTGN

-391 VLRRLGQRFF
+391 VLQRLGQRFF
-401 RVLGTKQQGSG
+401 RVLGTQQQGSG
-412 LGLSITKKIIQ
+412 LGISITRKIIE
-423 LHGGELHFM
+423 LHNGELRFM
-432 HASQGGLKVEVI
+432 HAKQGGLRVEVN
-444 LPFNREIQK
+444 LPL

>member
-1 MRSNRS
+1 MKSNRS

-14 KTTMWSSIVVGLLA
+14 KTTMWSSVVVGLLA
-28 LSLLTIFSIYHNMSV
+28 LSLLTIFSVYHNMSV

-60 SKHSMKQFD
+60 SQYSMKQFD

-89 HSHTYQHELFEKGN
+89 HSHSYQHELFEQDN

-121 AAQQEDLE
+121 ATQQEDSQ
-129 LQVEVFQPISTRIEE
+129 LQVEVFQPMSTRVEE

-192 LEPIQEPDVI
+192 LEPIQDPDVI

-241 SAIQMRLQVLQRKY
+241 SAIKMRLQVLQRKY
-255 QHIPELDHD
+255 QHVPELHQD

-282 LLLARLEPNETEQ
+282 LLLARLEPNEAEQ
-295 LELSKS
+295 PQLPKT
-301 VVDLNHVLARVI
+301 VIDLNYLLARVI
-313 DTVNIDAQ
+313 ETVNLDAK
-321 AKHMVI
+321 AKQMLI
-327 ETNILSNETKT
+327 KTNTLSTETKT
-338 FANEELMF
+338 FANEELLF

-356 IRYSPALGA
+356 IRYSPTLGS
-365 IHVELSQYQQKL
+365 IHVEISQHEQQIKV
-377 KISIEDTGN
+377 SIEDTGN

-391 VLRRLGQRFF
+391 VLLRLGQRFF
-401 RVLGTKQQGSG
+401 RVLGTQQQGSG
-412 LGLSITKKIIQ
+412 LGISITRKIIE
-423 LHGGELHFM
+423 LHNGELHFM
-432 HASQGGLKVEVI
+432 HAEQGGLRVEVN
-444 LPFNREIQK
+444 LPL

>member
-1 MRSNRS
+1 MKSNRS

-14 KTTMWSSIVVGLLA
+14 KTTMWSSVVVGLLA

-60 SKHSMKQFD
+60 SQHSMKQFD
-69 ELSDEFDIQYELLDT
+69 ELSDEFDIQYELLSS
-84 GQVLT
+84 GQLLT
-89 HSHTYQHELFEKGN
+89 HSHSYQHELFEQGN

-121 AAQQEDLE
+121 ATQQEDSQ
-129 LQVEVFQPISTRIEE
+129 LQVEVFQPMSTRIEE

-192 LEPIQEPDVI
+192 LEPIQDPDVI

-255 QHIPELDHD
+255 QHVPELHQD

-282 LLLARLEPNETEQ
+282 LLLARLEPNEAEQ
-295 LELSKS
+295 PELPKT
-301 VVDLNHVLARVI
+301 VIDLNYLLARVI
-313 DTVNIDAQ
+313 ETVDLDAQ
-321 AKHMVI
+321 AKQMLI
-327 ETNILSNETKT
+327 ETNTLSPETKT
-338 FANEELMF
+338 FANEELLF

-356 IRYSPALGA
+356 IRYSPTLGS
-365 IHVELSQYQQKL
+365 IHVEISQDEQQI
-377 KISIEDTGN
+377 KISIQDTGN

-391 VLRRLGQRFF
+391 VLQRLGQRFF
-401 RVLGTKQQGSG
+401 RVLGTQQQGSG
-412 LGLSITKKIIQ
+412 LGISITRKIIE
-423 LHGGELHFM
+423 LHNGELHFM
-432 HASQGGLKVEVI
+432 HAEQGGLRVEVN
-444 LPFNREIQK
+444 LPL

>member
-1 MRSNRS
+1 MKSNRS

-14 KTTMWSSIVVGLLA
+14 KTTMWSSVVVGLVA
-28 LSLLTIFSIYHNMSV
+28 LSLLTIFSVYHNMSV

-69 ELSDEFDIQYELLDT
+69 QLSDEFDIQYELLSS
-84 GQVLT
+84 GQLLT
-89 HSHTYQHELFEKGN
+89 HSHSYQHELFEQGK

-121 AAQQEDLE
+121 AAQQEDSQLE
-129 LQVEVFQPISTRIEE
+129 VEVFQPMNTRIEE

-182 KRIAQKTASN
+182 IRIAQKTASN
-192 LEPIQEPDVI
+192 LEPIQDPDVI

-255 QHIPELDHD
+255 QHVPELHQD

-276 KILENL
+276 KVLENL
-282 LLLARLEPNETEQ
+282 LLLARLEPNEAEQ
-295 LELSKS
+295 PQLPKT
-301 VVDLNHVLARVI
+301 VIDLNYLLARVI
-313 DTVNIDAQ
+313 ETVTLDAN
-321 AKHMVI
+321 AKQMLI
-327 ETNILSNETKT
+327 ETNTLSTETKT
-338 FANEELMF
+338 FANEELLF

-356 IRYSPALGA
+356 IRYSPNLGS
-365 IHVELSQYQQKL
+365 IHVEISQDEQQIKVA
-377 KISIEDTGN
+377 IEDTGN

-391 VLRRLGQRFF
+391 VLQRLGQRFF
-401 RVLGTKQQGSG
+401 RVLGTQQQGSG
-412 LGLSITKKIIQ
+412 LGISITRKIIE
-423 LHGGELHFM
+423 LHNGELRFM
-432 HASQGGLKVEVI
+432 HAKQGGLRVEVN
-444 LPFNREIQK
+444 LPL

>member
-1 MRSNRS
+1 MKSNRS

-28 LSLLTIFSIYHNMSV
+28 LSLLTIFSVYHNMSV

-60 SKHSMKQFD
+60 SQYSMKQFD

-89 HSHTYQHELFEKGN
+89 HSHSYQHELFEQGN

-121 AAQQEDLE
+121 ATQQEDSQ
-129 LQVEVFQPISTRIEE
+129 LQVEVFQPMSTRIEE

-192 LEPIQEPDVI
+192 LEPIQDPDVI

-241 SAIQMRLQVLQRKY
+241 SAIKMRLQVLQRKY
-255 QHIPELDHD
+255 QYVPELHQD

-282 LLLARLEPNETEQ
+282 LLLARLEPNEAEQ
-295 LELSKS
+295 PQLPKTII
-301 VVDLNHVLARVI
+301 DLNYLLARVI
-313 DTVNIDAQ
+313 ETVNLDAQ
-321 AKHMVI
+321 AKQMLI
-327 ETNILSNETKT
+327 ETNTLSTETKT
-338 FANEELMF
+338 FANEELLF

-356 IRYSPALGA
+356 IRYSPTLGS
-365 IHVELSQYQQKL
+365 IHVEISQDEQQIKV
-377 KISIEDTGN
+377 SIEDTGN

-391 VLRRLGQRFF
+391 VLLRLGQRFF
-401 RVLGTKQQGSG
+401 RVLGTQQQGSG
-412 LGLSITKKIIQ
+412 LGISITRKIIE
-423 LHGGELHFM
+423 LHNGELHFM
-432 HASQGGLKVEVI
+432 HAEQGGLRAEII
-444 LPFNREIQK
+444 LPS

>member
-1 MRSNRS
+1 MKSNRS

-14 KTTMWSSIVVGLLA
+14 KTTMWSSVVVGLLA
-28 LSLLTIFSIYHNMSV
+28 LSLLTIFSVYHNMSV

-60 SKHSMKQFD
+60 SQYSMKQFD

-89 HSHTYQHELFEKGN
+89 HSHSYQHELFEQGN

-121 AAQQEDLE
+121 ATQQEDSQ
-129 LQVEVFQPISTRIEE
+129 LQVEVFQPMSTRIEE

-192 LEPIQEPDVI
+192 LEPIQDPDVI

-241 SAIQMRLQVLQRKY
+241 SAIKMRLQVLQRKY
-255 QHIPELDHD
+255 QYVPELHQD

-282 LLLARLEPNETEQ
+282 LLLARLEPNEAEQ
-295 LELSKS
+295 PQLPKT
-301 VVDLNHVLARVI
+301 VIDLNYLLARVI
-313 DTVNIDAQ
+313 ETVNLDAK
-321 AKHMVI
+321 AKQMLI
-327 ETNILSNETKT
+327 KTNTLSTETKT
-338 FANEELMF
+338 FANEELLF

-356 IRYSPALGA
+356 IRYSPTLGS
-365 IHVELSQYQQKL
+365 IHVEISQDEQQIKV
-377 KISIEDTGN
+377 SIEDTGN

-391 VLRRLGQRFF
+391 VLLRLGQRFF
-401 RVLGTKQQGSG
+401 RVLGTQQQGSG
-412 LGLSITKKIIQ
+412 LGISITRKII
-423 LHGGELHFM
+423 ELHNGTLRFM
-432 HASQGGLKVEVI
+432 HAEQGGLRVEVN
-444 LPFNREIQK
+444 LPL

>member
-1 MRSNRS
+1 MKSNHS

-14 KTTMWSSIVVGLLA
+14 KTTMWSSVVVGLVA
-28 LSLLTIFSIYHNMSV
+28 LSLLTIFSVYHNMSV

-69 ELSDEFDIQYELLDT
+69 QLSDEFDIQYELLSS
-84 GQVLT
+84 GQLLT
-89 HSHTYQHELFEKGN
+89 HSHSYQHELFEQGK

-121 AAQQEDLE
+121 AGQQEDSQLE
-129 LQVEVFQPISTRIEE
+129 VEVFQPMSTRIEE

-182 KRIAQKTASN
+182 IRIAQKTASN
-192 LEPIQEPDVI
+192 LEPIQDPDVI

-255 QHIPELDHD
+255 QHVPELHQD

-276 KILENL
+276 KVLENL
-282 LLLARLEPNETEQ
+282 LLLARLEPNEAEQ
-295 LELSKS
+295 PQLPKT
-301 VVDLNHVLARVI
+301 VIDLNYLLARVI
-313 DTVNIDAQ
+313 ETVTLDAN
-321 AKHMVI
+321 AKQMLI
-327 ETNILSNETKT
+327 ETNTLSTETKT
-338 FANEELMF
+338 FTNEELLF

-356 IRYSPALGA
+356 IRYSPTLGS
-365 IHVELSQYQQKL
+365 IHVEISQDEQQIKVA
-377 KISIEDTGN
+377 IEDTGN

-391 VLRRLGQRFF
+391 VLQRLGQRFF
-401 RVLGTKQQGSG
+401 RVLGTQQQGSG
-412 LGLSITKKIIQ
+412 LGISITRKIIE
-423 LHGGELHFM
+423 LHNGELRFM
-432 HASQGGLKVEVI
+432 HAEQGGLRVEVN
-444 LPFNREIQK
+444 LPL

>member
-1 MRSNRS
+1 MKSNRS

-14 KTTMWSSIVVGLLA
+14 KTTMWSSVVVGLLA

-60 SKHSMKQFD
+60 SGHSMKQFD
-69 ELSDEFDIQYELLDT
+69 ELSDEFDIQYELLNT

-89 HSHTYQHELFEKGN
+89 HSHSYQHELFEQGN

-121 AAQQEDLE
+121 AAQQEDSQ
-129 LQVEVFQPISTRIEE
+129 LQVEVFQPMSTRVEE

-170 TEQQLAALNLLS
+170 TGHQLAALNLLS

-255 QHIPELDHD
+255 QHLPELHQD

-282 LLLARLEPNETEQ
+282 LLLARLEPNEAEQ
-295 LELSKS
+295 PELPKT
-301 VVDLNHVLARVI
+301 VIDLNYLLARVI
-313 DTVNIDAQ
+313 ETVDLDAK
-321 AKHMVI
+321 AKQMLI
-327 ETNILSNETKT
+327 ETNTLSTETKT
-338 FANEELMF
+338 FANEELLF

-356 IRYSPALGA
+356 IRYSPNLGS
-365 IHVELSQYQQKL
+365 IHVEIGRHEQQIKV
-377 KISIEDTGN
+377 SIEDTGN

-391 VLRRLGQRFF
+391 VLLRLGQRFF
-401 RVLGTKQQGSG
+401 RVLGTQQQGSG
-412 LGLSITKKIIQ
+412 LGISITRKII
-423 LHGGELHFM
+423 ELHNGTLRFM
-432 HASQGGLKVEVI
+432 HAEQGGLRAEII
-444 LPFNREIQK
+444 LPS

>member
-1 MRSNRS
+1 MKSNRS

-14 KTTMWSSIVVGLLA
+14 KTTMWSSVVVGLLA
-28 LSLLTIFSIYHNMSV
+28 LSLLTIFSVYHNMSV

-60 SKHSMKQFD
+60 SQHSMKQFD
-69 ELSDEFDIQYELLDT
+69 ELSDEFDIQYELLSS
-84 GQVLT
+84 GQLLT
-89 HSHTYQHELFEKGN
+89 HSHSYQHELFEQGN

-121 AAQQEDLE
+121 AAQQDDSQ
-129 LQVEVFQPISTRIEE
+129 LQVEVFQPMSTRIEE

-192 LEPIQEPDVI
+192 LEPIQDPDVI

-255 QHIPELDHD
+255 QQVPELHQD

-282 LLLARLEPNETEQ
+282 LLLARLEPNEAEQ
-295 LELSKS
+295 PQLPKTII
-301 VVDLNHVLARVI
+301 DLNYLLARVI
-313 DTVNIDAQ
+313 ETVTLDAQ
-321 AKHMVI
+321 AKQMLI
-327 ETNILSNETKT
+327 ETNTLSTETKT
-338 FANEELMF
+338 LANEELLF

-356 IRYSPALGA
+356 IRYSPTLGS
-365 IHVELSQYQQKL
+365 IHVEISQDEQQIKVA
-377 KISIEDTGN
+377 IEDTGN

-391 VLRRLGQRFF
+391 VLQRLGQRFF
-401 RVLGTKQQGSG
+401 RVLGTQQQGSG
-412 LGLSITKKIIQ
+412 LGISITRKIIE
-423 LHGGELHFM
+423 LHNGELHFM
-432 HASQGGLKVEVI
+432 HAEQGGLRVEVN
-444 LPFNREIQK
+444 LPL

>member
-1 MRSNRS
+1 MKSNRS

-14 KTTMWSSIVVGLLA
+14 KTTMWSSVVVGLLA
-28 LSLLTIFSIYHNMSV
+28 LSLLTIFSVYHNMSV

-60 SKHSMKQFD
+60 SQYSMKQFD

-89 HSHTYQHELFEKGN
+89 HSHSYQHELFEQDN

-121 AAQQEDLE
+121 ATQQEDSQ
-129 LQVEVFQPISTRIEE
+129 LQVEVFQPMSTRVEE

-192 LEPIQEPDVI
+192 LEPIQDPDVI

-241 SAIQMRLQVLQRKY
+241 SAIKMRLQVLQRKY
-255 QHIPELDHD
+255 QHVPELHQD

-282 LLLARLEPNETEQ
+282 LLLARLEPNEAEQ
-295 LELSKS
+295 PQLPKT
-301 VVDLNHVLARVI
+301 VIDLNYLLARVI
-313 DTVNIDAQ
+313 ETVNLDAK
-321 AKHMVI
+321 AKQMLI
-327 ETNILSNETKT
+327 KTNTLSTETKT
-338 FANEELMF
+338 FANEELLF

-356 IRYSPALGA
+356 IRYSPTLGS
-365 IHVELSQYQQKL
+365 IHVEISQHEQQIKV
-377 KISIEDTGN
+377 SIEDTGN

-391 VLRRLGQRFF
+391 VLLRLGQRFF
-401 RVLGTKQQGSG
+401 RVLGTQQQGSG
-412 LGLSITKKIIQ
+412 LGISITRKIIE
-423 LHGGELHFM
+423 LHNGELHFM
-432 HASQGGLKVEVI
+432 HAEQGGLRMEVN
-444 LPFNREIQK
+444 LPL

>member
-1 MRSNRS
+1 MKSNRS

-14 KTTMWSSIVVGLLA
+14 KTTMWSSVVVGLLA
-28 LSLLTIFSIYHNMSV
+28 LSLLTIFSVYHNMSV

-60 SKHSMKQFD
+60 SQHSMKQFD
-69 ELSDEFDIQYELLDT
+69 ELSDEFDIQYELLSS
-84 GQVLT
+84 GQLLT
-89 HSHTYQHELFEKGN
+89 HSHSYQHELFEQGN

-121 AAQQEDLE
+121 AAQQEDSQ

-192 LEPIQEPDVI
+192 LEPIQDPDVI

-255 QHIPELDHD
+255 QHVPELHQD

-282 LLLARLEPNETEQ
+282 LLLARLEPNEAEQ
-295 LELSKS
+295 PQLPKTII
-301 VVDLNHVLARVI
+301 DLNYLLARVI
-313 DTVNIDAQ
+313 ETVTLDAQ
-321 AKHMVI
+321 AKQMLI
-327 ETNILSNETKT
+327 EINTLSTETKT
-338 FANEELMF
+338 LANEELLF

-356 IRYSPALGA
+356 IRYSPTLGS
-365 IHVELSQYQQKL
+365 IHVEIGQDEQQIKVA
-377 KISIEDTGN
+377 IEDTGN

-391 VLRRLGQRFF
+391 VLQRLGQRFF
-401 RVLGTKQQGSG
+401 RVLGTQQQGSG
-412 LGLSITKKIIQ
+412 LGISITRKIIE
-423 LHGGELHFM
+423 LHNGELHFM
-432 HASQGGLKVEVI
+432 HAEQGGLRVEVN
-444 LPFNREIQK
+444 LPL

>member
-1 MRSNRS
+1 MKSNRS

-14 KTTMWSSIVVGLLA
+14 KTTMWSSVVVGLVA
-28 LSLLTIFSIYHNMSV
+28 LSLLTIFSVYHNMSV

-69 ELSDEFDIQYELLDT
+69 QLSDEFDIQYELLSS
-84 GQVLT
+84 GQLLT
-89 HSHTYQHELFEKGN
+89 HSHSYQHELFEQGK

-121 AAQQEDLE
+121 AAQQEDSQLE
-129 LQVEVFQPISTRIEE
+129 VEVFQPMSTRIEE

-182 KRIAQKTASN
+182 RRIAQKTASN
-192 LEPIQEPDVI
+192 LEPIQDPDVI

-255 QHIPELDHD
+255 QHVPELHQD
-264 FERIQEDVSRST
+264 FERIQEDVSIST
-276 KILENL
+276 KVLENL

-295 LELSKS
+295 PQLPKT
-301 VVDLNHVLARVI
+301 VIDLNYLLARVI
-313 DTVNIDAQ
+313 ETVTLDAN
-321 AKHMVI
+321 AKQMVI
-327 ETNILSNETKT
+327 ETNTLSTETKT
-338 FANEELMF
+338 FANEELLF

-356 IRYSPALGA
+356 IRYSPNLGS
-365 IHVELSQYQQKL
+365 IHVEISQDEQQIKVA
-377 KISIEDTGN
+377 IEDTGN

-391 VLRRLGQRFF
+391 VLQRLGQRFF
-401 RVLGTKQQGSG
+401 RVLGTQQQGSG
-412 LGLSITKKIIQ
+412 LGISITRKIIE
-423 LHGGELHFM
+423 LHNGELRFM
-432 HASQGGLKVEVI
+432 HAKQGGLRVEVN
-444 LPFNREIQK
+444 LPL

>member
-1 MRSNRS
+1 MKSNRS

-14 KTTMWSSIVVGLLA
+14 KTTMWSSVVVGLLA
-28 LSLLTIFSIYHNMSV
+28 LSLLTIFSVYHNMSV

-60 SKHSMKQFD
+60 SQHSMKQFD
-69 ELSDEFDIQYELLDT
+69 ELSDEFDIQYELLSS
-84 GQVLT
+84 GQLLT
-89 HSHTYQHELFEKGN
+89 HSHSYQHELFEQGN

-121 AAQQEDLE
+121 AAQQEDSQ
-129 LQVEVFQPISTRIEE
+129 LQVEVFQPMSTRVEE

-192 LEPIQEPDVI
+192 LEPIQDPDVI

-241 SAIQMRLQVLQRKY
+241 SAIKMRLQVLQRKY
-255 QHIPELDHD
+255 QHVPELHQD

-282 LLLARLEPNETEQ
+282 LLLARLEPNEAEQ
-295 LELSKS
+295 PQLPKT
-301 VVDLNHVLARVI
+301 VIDLNYLLARVI
-313 DTVNIDAQ
+313 ETVNLDAK
-321 AKHMVI
+321 AKQMLI
-327 ETNILSNETKT
+327 ETNTLSTETKT
-338 FANEELMF
+338 YANEELLF

-356 IRYSPALGA
+356 IRYSPTLGS
-365 IHVELSQYQQKL
+365 IHVEISQDEQQIKV
-377 KISIEDTGN
+377 SIEDTGN

-391 VLRRLGQRFF
+391 VLLRLGQRFF
-401 RVLGTKQQGSG
+401 RVLGTQQQGSG
-412 LGLSITKKIIQ
+412 LGISITRKIIE
-423 LHGGELHFM
+423 LHNGELHFM
-432 HASQGGLKVEVI
+432 HAEQGGLRAEII
-444 LPFNREIQK
+444 LPS

>member
-1 MRSNRS
+1 MKSNRS

-14 KTTMWSSIVVGLLA
+14 KTTMWSSVVVGLLA
-28 LSLLTIFSIYHNMSV
+28 LSLLTIFSVYHNMSV

-60 SKHSMKQFD
+60 SQYSMKQFD

-89 HSHTYQHELFEKGN
+89 HSHSYQHELFEQGN

-121 AAQQEDLE
+121 ATQQEDSQ
-129 LQVEVFQPISTRIEE
+129 LQVEVFQPMSTRIEE

-192 LEPIQEPDVI
+192 LEPIQDPDVI

-241 SAIQMRLQVLQRKY
+241 SAIKMRLQVLQRKY
-255 QHIPELDHD
+255 QHVPELHQD

-282 LLLARLEPNETEQ
+282 LLLARLEPNEAEQ
-295 LELSKS
+295 PELPKT
-301 VVDLNHVLARVI
+301 VIDLNYLLARVI
-313 DTVNIDAQ
+313 ETVNLDAK
-321 AKHMVI
+321 AKQMLI
-327 ETNILSNETKT
+327 ETNTLSTETKT
-338 FANEELMF
+338 FANEELLF

-356 IRYSPALGA
+356 IRYSPTLGS
-365 IHVELSQYQQKL
+365 IHVEISQDEQQIKV
-377 KISIEDTGN
+377 SIEDTGN
-386 GVDDE
+386 GVDEE
-391 VLRRLGQRFF
+391 VLLRLGQRFF
-401 RVLGTKQQGSG
+401 RVLGTQQQGSG
-412 LGLSITKKIIQ
+412 LGISITRKIIE
-423 LHGGELHFM
+423 LHNGELHFM
-432 HASQGGLKVEVI
+432 HAEQGGLRVEVN
-444 LPFNREIQK
+444 LPL

>member
-1 MRSNRS
+1 MKTNRS

-60 SKHSMKQFD
+60 SKHSMRQFD
-69 ELSDEFDIQYELLDT
+69 ELSDEFDIQYELLNS
-84 GQVLT
+84 GQLLT
-89 HSHTYQHELFEKGN
+89 HSHTYQHELFEQGN
-103 LSEGFSYFWFDGQ
+103 LSNGFSYFWFDGQ

-121 AAQQEDLE
+121 AAQQKDSE
-129 LQVEVFQPISTRIEE
+129 LQVEVFQPMSTRVEE

-192 LEPIQEPDVI
+192 LEPIQDPDVI

-255 QHIPELDHD
+255 QHIPELDQD

-282 LLLARLEPNETEQ
+282 LLLARLEPNEIEQ
-295 LELSKS
+295 PELFKS
-301 VVDLNHVLARVI
+301 VIDLNHLLARVI
-313 DTVNIDAQ
+313 ETVSMDAQ
-321 AKHMVI
+321 AKQMMI
-327 ETNILSNETKT
+327 ETNILSNETKI
-338 FANEELMF
+338 FANEELLF

-356 IRYSPALGA
+356 IRYSPMLGF
-365 IHVELSQYQQKL
+365 IHVELSHDQQQL
-377 KISIEDTGN
+377 KISFVHDKKRQLIE
-386 GVDDE
+386 
-391 VLRRLGQRFF
+391 
-401 RVLGTKQQGSG
+401 
-412 LGLSITKKIIQ
+412 I
-423 LHGGELHFM
+423 M
-432 HASQGGLKVEVI
+432 A
-444 LPFNREIQK
+444 

>member
-1 MRSNRS
+1 MKSNRS

-14 KTTMWSSIVVGLLA
+14 KTTMWSSVVVGLLA

-60 SKHSMKQFD
+60 SGHSMKQFD
-69 ELSDEFDIQYELLDT
+69 ELSDEFDIQYELLSS
-84 GQVLT
+84 GQLLT
-89 HSHTYQHELFEKGN
+89 HSHSYQHELFEQGK

-121 AAQQEDLE
+121 AAQQEDSQLE
-129 LQVEVFQPISTRIEE
+129 VEVFQPMSTRIEE
-144 VLKALAGYS
+144 VFKALAGYS

-182 KRIAQKTASN
+182 IRIAQKTASN
-192 LEPIQEPDVI
+192 LEPIQDPDVI

-255 QHIPELDHD
+255 QHVPELHQD

-276 KILENL
+276 KVLENL
-282 LLLARLEPNETEQ
+282 LLLARLEPNEAEQ
-295 LELSKS
+295 PQLPKT
-301 VVDLNHVLARVI
+301 VIDLNYLLARVI
-313 DTVNIDAQ
+313 ETVTLDAN
-321 AKHMVI
+321 AKQMLI
-327 ETNILSNETKT
+327 ETNTLSTETKT
-338 FANEELMF
+338 FANEELLF

-356 IRYSPALGA
+356 IRYSPNLGS
-365 IHVELSQYQQKL
+365 IHVELSQDEQQIKVA
-377 KISIEDTGN
+377 IEDTGN

-391 VLRRLGQRFF
+391 VLQRLGQRFF
-401 RVLGTKQQGSG
+401 RVLGTQQQGSG
-412 LGLSITKKIIQ
+412 LGISITRKIIE
-423 LHGGELHFM
+423 LHNGELRFM
-432 HASQGGLKVEVI
+432 HAKQGGLRVQVN
-444 LPFNREIQK
+444 LPL